1 MPRRLLIRYW
11 TPEDDAELES
21 LLRIGKSLTEIA
33 VKLKRSRE
41 TIRSRA
47 RKRCSPRVGRASGAE
62 GEGVVTSPAPRITAS
77 FRDMVDEDDVE
88 LEESPLSGE
97 VTRDGITLRVQI
109 YRIRGSNEG
118 WSLEVVD
125 REGGST
131 VWQDLFPSDEDAYR
145 EFTRT
150 LDAEGPSAF
159 VEKLKSSRPH

>member
-1 MPRRLLIRYW
+1 
-11 TPEDDAELES
+11 
-21 LLRIGKSLTEIA
+21 
-33 VKLKRSRE
+33 
-41 TIRSRA
+41 
-47 RKRCSPRVGRASGAE
+47 
-62 GEGVVTSPAPRITAS
+62 
-77 FRDMVDEDDVE
+77 MVDEDDVE

-150 LDAEGPSAF
+150 LIADIVSGCISELDITQAEIP
-159 VEKLKSSRPH
+159 

>member
-21 LLRIGKSLTEIA
+21 LLRLESRLRIGKSLTEIA

-47 RKRCSPRVGRASGAE
+47 RSCSPRVGRASGAE

-131 VWQDLFPSDEDAYR
+131 VWQDLFPSDQDAYR

-150 LDAEGPSAF
+150 LDAEGPRALSW
-159 VEKLKSSRPH
+159 KN

>member
-1 MPRRLLIRYW
+1 
-11 TPEDDAELES
+11 
-21 LLRIGKSLTEIA
+21 
-33 VKLKRSRE
+33 
-41 TIRSRA
+41 
-47 RKRCSPRVGRASGAE
+47 
-62 GEGVVTSPAPRITAS
+62 
-77 FRDMVDEDDVE
+77 MVDEDDVE

-125 REGGST
+125 HEGGST
-131 VWQDLFPSDEDAYR
+131 VWQDLFPSDQDAYR
-145 EFTRT
+145 EFTQT

>member
-1 MPRRLLIRYW
+1 
-11 TPEDDAELES
+11 
-21 LLRIGKSLTEIA
+21 
-33 VKLKRSRE
+33 
-41 TIRSRA
+41 
-47 RKRCSPRVGRASGAE
+47 
-62 GEGVVTSPAPRITAS
+62 
-77 FRDMVDEDDVE
+77 MVDEDEVE

-159 VEKLKSSRPH
+159 VEKLKSSRLH